1 MIRKKTILII
11 DDDDGLREVIKLSLK
26 AVAGWEVISAASGK
40 EGLILAEKLQPDA
53 ILLDMILPEMNGQE
67 IWQKLAEN
75 PLTKHI
81 PTIFLTASD
90 DLTKVKE
97 LLPGKTIKAIAKPFT
112 PNELVSQIRKILYFK
127 D

>member
-1 MIRKKTILII
+1 MIRQKKILII
-11 DDDDGLREVIKLSLK
+11 DDDDGLRAVIKLSLK
-26 AVAGWEVISAASGK
+26 TVAGWEVITAASGK

-75 PLTKHI
+75 PATKQI
-81 PTIFLTASD
+81 PVIFLTASD
-90 DLTKVKE
+90 DLQEVKE
-97 LLPGKTIKAIAKPFT
+97 LLPGKRIKAIAKPFT
-112 PNELVSQIRKILYFK
+112 PNELVSQIRKILYGK